1 MPASSSPE
9 LADPSACR
17 NPADGDR
24 GWGYGGAVDADD
36 VRLAAAA
43 CRSALSP
50 TLELDWT
57 VSAGDLNLAVCEVVA
72 HLGDTLL
79 WYAADLAAGPVEL
92 STMDL
97 RVRPAAP
104 PSRLLD
110 TVVAHAAVLT
120 AVVASAAPGA
130 RGWHPAGPADASGF
144 AAMACD
150 EILVHTADAATGLG
164 RPFVPDPALAAGV
177 LHRLF
182 PWAPEDE
189 DPWAALLWC
198 NGRTALG
205 DRPRRCGWRWHCAPI
220 DEWDGQQPVG

>member
-9 LADPSACR
+9 L
-17 NPADGDR
+17 GDR
-24 GWGYGGAVDADD
+24 PPDLPIGTGEWGYGDAVDADD
-36 VRLAAAA
+36 VRLGAAA

-57 VSAGDLNLAVCEVVA
+57 IPAGDLNLAVCEVVA
-72 HLGDTLL
+72 HIADTLL

-97 RVRPAAP
+97 RVRPATQ
-104 PSRLLD
+104 PSRLLH
-110 TVVAHAAVLT
+110 TVVTHAAVLA

-130 RGWHPAGPADASGF
+130 RGWHPAGLADASGF

-177 LHRLF
+177 LHRLL
-182 PWAPEDE
+182 PWGPEDE

-205 DRPRRCGWRWHCAPI
+205 DLPRRCVWRWHCAPL